1 MSTRRQLIQAGI
13 AGAIL
18 LAIADVGYQFVSD
31 EQSATPDAFDYTV
44 LGAESRV
51 IVGAIAPA
59 MLAGALPSSGEQRV
73 LAIRDVVRG
82 FDTAVAGL
90 SPSTQGEVQQL
101 LTLLTFPLTRWAV
114 AGVSHPWHAANA
126 REIDAFLTR
135 WRYSK
140 FTLLRSGYD
149 ALHQLVNAAW
159 YGTAESW
166 PGIGYPGPPVV
177 R

>member
-1 MSTRRQLIQAGI
+1 MLTRRRLIQTGI

-18 LAIADVGYQFVSD
+18 LAVADVGYQFVSD
-31 EQSATPDAFDYTV
+31 ERSAPSDTFDFKV

-51 IVGAIAPA
+51 IVGAIVPV

-101 LTLLTFPLTRWAV
+101 LTLLAFPPTRLAV
-114 AGVSHPWHAANA
+114 AGVWHPWHATNT

-135 WRYSK
+135 WRYSN
-140 FTLLRSGYD
+140 FTLLRSAYD
-149 ALHQLVNAAW
+149 ALHQLINAAW
-159 YGTAESW
+159 YGNAESW
-166 PGIGYPGPPVV
+166 PAINYPGPPTVQ
-177 R
+177 